1 MKGEINIARLENSL
15 TEIVD
20 IFQNLETT
28 DEITEDNPAFNII
41 CELTDDLC
49 QIMFDMSEVLAEAGS
64 EKAGQIYQMMCSCM
78 TPYGSSS
85 GSTQGSI

>member
-1 MKGEINIARLENSL
+1 MEQEINIARLENSL
-15 TEIVD
+15 DEIVD

-41 CELTDDLC
+41 CEITDDLC
-49 QIMFDMSEVLAEAGS
+49 QIMFDMSEVLMSAGS

-78 TPYGSSS
+78 TPYDNSLG
-85 GSTQGSI
+85 